1 MPLPTLD
8 EFLSKAG
15 KSWPRNSYVREPG
28 FSELY
33 VRVSRRYFEGSCYD
47 VIDLAKIEAEE
58 PGSGAFTR
66 LVARLREQY
75 PTKGIYVEC
84 VLNPRFSVMLVGRL
98 GFKVNPTDESSFYL
112 LGSG

>member
-8 EFLSKAG
+8 EFLPQAG
-15 KSWPRNSYVREPG
+15 KGWPRNSYVKEPG

-33 VRVSRRYFEGSCYD
+33 VRVSRRFLEGSCHEM
-47 VIDLAKIEAEE
+47 IDLARVEAKE

-75 PTKGIYVEC
+75 PKSGIYVEC
-84 VLNPRFSVMLVGRL
+84 VLNPRFSVMLIDRL
-98 GFKVNPTDESSFYL
+98 GFKVNPSDESSFYL